1 MYVDYANGVI
11 VTRQN
16 PSVDTTTGEA
26 RTGTPTV
33 AATQRP
39 DGTVYVSYEAVEP
52 FSPGGETLGK
62 LSPWSVNGNIVIQP
76 TANEPVI
83 GANVTSFP
91 AIEIYRD
98 APNGVTTTLSQVM
111 PENVGQEGP
120 LVGLPLHQ
128 ELGDASLVDS
138 FNEVKIIPRGTIVV
152 GPELTNFG
160 PADDPPS
167 IPIREWN
174 Q

>member
-1 MYVDYANGVI
+1 MYVDYENGVI

-39 DGTVYVSYEAVEP
+39 DGTVYVSYEAVDT

-76 TANEPVI
+76 TANGPVV

-98 APNGVTTTLSQVM
+98 APNGLTTTLSQVM

-120 LVGLPLHQ
+120 WWVC
-128 ELGDASLVDS
+128 
-138 FNEVKIIPRGTIVV
+138 RC
-152 GPELTNFG
+152 
-160 PADDPPS
+160 
-167 IPIREWN
+167 IRSRRRVAGG
-174 Q
+174 